1 MKSESARN
9 GSLDEA
15 ITVHELVANQA
26 ARTPDAVA
34 VTEGAQTLTYAEL
47 EARANRLAHLLRDQG
62 VVADSRVGICL
73 GRGLDLVTAVL
84 GVWKAGAAYAPLDP
98 AQPGARLLWLLEDL
112 GVGLVLTDGATAP
125 TVERADVRP
134 LVLGSA
140 DTARQLADR
149 PQDRAPAVEVHPA
162 QAAYVIYTSGS
173 TGRPKG
179 VVVTHEGIA
188 NRVRWAVD
196 THGLG
201 ARDRV
206 LQKTAVT
213 FDASCWEIFAPLVS
227 GGTVVLAPA
236 GAERDPAALLR
247 AVAEHE
253 VSVLQVVPSVL
264 QALAEEPGW
273 ADCTALRL
281 LFSAGEPLHAE
292 LAQRILARRPG
303 LTIWNTYGPTE
314 CAVDVTA
321 HRFDPATKTGPVPI
335 GRPIPGMRVLVLDP
349 SGAPAAIGAP
359 GELHV
364 GGVGVAR
371 GYLGRP
377 DQTAD
382 RFVPDPYGRTGGA
395 RLYRTGDRV
404 RWNQNGYLEYLGR
417 FDDQT
422 KVNGVR
428 IEPGEIEAALVAHP
442 GVRGAVVVPVKTDD
456 GAVRLAA
463 HLLLDSPEALGEVR
477 DFLRARLPESHVP
490 AAFTDAGE
498 FPLTAHGKVDRAALA
513 ARGLDTGPART
524 APRTD
529 AEKLVAG
536 VWEQLLK
543 TEGVGA
549 QDDFFQLG
557 GSSLQLT
564 RLANQLR
571 TAAKRDVPLRGLLT
585 ATTVEAQAL
594 LIAPEAAPEAQAPAE
609 DRAAPDTIPSVP
621 RGGTLPVSSGQRRL
635 WALDRMDPN
644 SAEWVAGVFLPVPP
658 EADGDAVRTALD
670 ALVARHES
678 LRTRYVTED
687 GEPRQLVDAPAPVA
701 LRETE
706 TAREGLAD
714 LLGTALGHGF
724 DLERGPLLR
733 ATLVR
738 TLDDGQRVL
747 LLAVHHICS
756 DGWSTRVLQRDFHEL
771 ITAAVAGRDALLP
784 PLGVQYADYADWQ
797 RARLTDD
804 TNERELAHWR
814 AALDGSTPVSL
825 PTDRARPAARD
836 GRGSVAAFTVPA
848 PVVTALT
855 ELGRSRG
862 ATPFMTLLTAYATLL
877 ARHTAQWDL
886 PVGTPVAGRD
896 RPELEDVVGFFLNN
910 VVLRCGLDPDLTFV
924 EALDR
929 VRDTCRDAFAH
940 QDLPFDLLVED
951 LAPERDLSRTPLYQ
965 VAFDL
970 HDQEFTGRATGLEDT
985 DTVVDAWRLAHTD
998 LTVLMRRAADGSMDG
1013 AFEYATALFEHR
1025 TMERLADRFP
1035 HLLRAVAAG
1044 PDTRLADLPV
1054 LPAHESA
1061 LLAEW
1066 SAGVGPVVERPVVE
1080 MFEEQAARVPDAVAV
1095 VCGDTSLTYAEL
1107 DARAN
1112 RLARHLRSSGVDAKS
1127 PVGVLLERDVELM
1140 TALLAVWKAG
1150 AGYVPLDPVLPERR
1164 VAGMLDDAGA
1174 RVLITR
1180 GRPVAGYDGTVVDL
1194 ETDAAAVM
1202 ARSETRPDGT
1212 VDVDGPAYVVFTSG
1226 STGRPKGVLVSHRGL
1241 GNHVAWATR
1250 ELASCGDGG
1259 GAVFSSI
1266 AFDLVVPNLWAPL
1279 CAGQRVAL
1287 FPSEAGLD
1295 ELGGWLV
1302 EQGPFS
1308 FLKLTPGHLEV
1319 LSHQVTP
1326 EQAAA
1331 LAGVVVVAGEALP
1344 GALGARWAGWLGE
1357 GRLINEYG
1365 PTEASVGTTVH
1376 SVPADAAGV
1385 VPIGRPLPGMRVH
1398 VLDERMRPVPVGALG
1413 ELYVGGA
1420 GVAHGYVG
1428 RPELTAEHFVPD
1440 PFGPA
1445 GARLYRTGDVVRW
1458 NAAGAVE
1465 FLGRVDDQL
1474 KIRGYRVEPAEV
1486 GAALVT
1492 CPLVR
1497 EAVVVA
1503 RAEGADGQ
1511 PRLVGYVVPAAGAGT
1526 APAEELA
1533 AHLAQSLP
1541 EYMVP
1546 SVFVELDAVPLNAN
1560 GKVDRD
1566 ALPAP
1571 TAGTEGP
1578 ERIAPRNAVEE
1589 RIAELWR
1596 DVLGESGFGV
1606 HDSFFQVGGNSI
1618 LAIRLIAALRAEYEI
1633 DLPVRALFEGPTVAA
1648 LADSVE
1654 TCIRT
1659 EIDMMSDRDVA
1670 DSMLPKEQN

>member
-1 MKSESARN
+1 MKSESARH

-26 ARTPDAVA
+26 ARTPDAIA
-34 VTEGAQTLTYAEL
+34 VTDGSQALTYAEL
-47 EARANRLAHLLRDQG
+47 EARANRLAHLLRDHG

-73 GRGLDLVTAVL
+73 GRSLDLVTAVL
-84 GVWKAGAAYAPLDP
+84 GVWKAGAAYAPMDP
-98 AQPGARLLWLLEDL
+98 AQPSARLEWLLEDL
-112 GVGLVLTDGATAP
+112 GGDLVLTDEATAP
-125 TVERADVRP
+125 TAERVGVRP

-149 PQDRAPAVEVHPA
+149 SADRPPALEVHPA
-162 QAAYVIYTSGS
+162 QAAYAIYTSGS

-179 VVVTHEGIA
+179 VVITHEGIA

-213 FDASCWEIFAPLVS
+213 FDASCWEIFAPLIG
-227 GGTVVLAPA
+227 GGTVVLAPP

-264 QALAEEPGW
+264 QALAEEPAW

-314 CAVDVTA
+314 CAIDVTA
-321 HRFDPATKTGPVPI
+321 HRFDPATTTGPVPI
-335 GRPIPGMRVLVLDP
+335 GRPIPGMRVLVLDAA
-349 SGAPAAIGAP
+349 GTPAAIGAP

-377 DQTAD
+377 DLTAD

-404 RWNQNGYLEYLGR
+404 RWNPNGYLEYLGR

-428 IEPGEIEAALVAHP
+428 IEPGEIEAALVTHP
-442 GVRGAVVVPVKTDD
+442 GVRAAVVVPVTTGED

-463 HLLLDSPEALGEVR
+463 HLLLHTSEALGELR
-477 DFLRARLPESHVP
+477 DFLRDRLPESHVP
-490 AAFTDAGE
+490 AAFMDAGE

-513 ARGLDTGPART
+513 ARGLDAGPART

-536 VWEQLLK
+536 VWEHLLK
-543 TEGVGA
+543 TEDVGVH
-549 QDDFFQLG
+549 DDFFQLG

-571 TAAKRDVPLRGLLT
+571 AAAKRDIPLRGLLT

-594 LIAPEAAPEAQAPAE
+594 LIAPHTDTPAADP
-609 DRAAPDTIPSVP
+609 AAPDTIPPVP

-635 WALDRMDPN
+635 WALDRMNPN

-658 EADGDAVRTALD
+658 EADTGVVRTALD

-687 GEPRQLVDAPAPVA
+687 GEPRQRIDTPAPVA

-706 TAREGLAD
+706 TTREGLAG
-714 LLGTALGHGF
+714 LLGTALGDGF

-738 TLDDGQRVL
+738 TLDDRQRVL

-756 DGWSTRVLQRDFHEL
+756 DGWSTQVLQRDFHEL
-771 ITAAVAGRDALLP
+771 ITAAVTGREPLLP

-804 TNERELAHWR
+804 AIERELAHWR
-814 AALDGSTPVSL
+814 AVLDGSTPVAL
-825 PTDRARPAARD
+825 PTDRPRPAARD
-836 GRGSVAAFTVPA
+836 GRGSAAAFTVPA

-855 ELGRSRG
+855 DLGRSRG

-910 VVLRCGLDPDLTFV
+910 VVLRCGLDADLTFV

-940 QDLPFDLLVED
+940 HDLPFDLLVEA

-970 HDQEFTGRATGLEDT
+970 HDQEFTGRATSLEDN

-998 LTVLMRRAADGSMDG
+998 LTLLMRRGADGSMDG
-1013 AFEYATALFEHR
+1013 VFEYATALFEHG
-1025 TMERLADRFP
+1025 TMERLADQFP

-1054 LPAHESA
+1054 VPARESG

-1066 SAGVGPVVERPVVE
+1066 SVGAGPVVERPVVE
-1080 MFEEQAARVPDAVAV
+1080 MFEEQAARLPDAVAV
-1095 VCGDTSLTYAEL
+1095 VCGDVSLTYAEL

-1112 RLARHLRSSGVDAKS
+1112 RLAHHLRALGAGSESV
-1127 PVGVLLERDVELM
+1127 VGVLLERGVELM

-1150 AGYVPLDPVLPERR
+1150 AGYVPLDPVLPGQR
-1164 VAGMLDDAGA
+1164 VAGMLADAGA
-1174 RVLITR
+1174 QVLVGR
-1180 GRPVAGYDGTVVDL
+1180 GPVAGFDGAL
-1194 ETDAAAVM
+1194 
-1202 ARSETRPDGT
+1202 
-1212 VDVDGPAYVVFTSG
+1212 VDVDADATAIAERPSSRPEGRIDVDHVAYVVFTSG
-1226 STGRPKGVLVSHRGL
+1226 STGRPKGVVVSHRGL
-1241 GNHVAWATR
+1241 GNHVGWAVR

-1266 AFDLVVPNLWAPL
+1266 AFDLVVPNVWAPL

-1287 FPSEAGLD
+1287 FPPDAELD

-1302 EQGPFS
+1302 GQGPFS

-1344 GALGARWAGWLGE
+1344 GSPAARWAGWLGE

-1365 PTEASVGTTVH
+1365 PTEASVGTTIH
-1376 SVPADAAGV
+1376 PVPLDADVDAV

-1398 VLDERMRPVPVGALG
+1398 VLDERMRPVPVGAVG

-1420 GVAHGYVG
+1420 GVARGYVG
-1428 RPELTAEHFVPD
+1428 RPELTAERFVPD
-1440 PFGPA
+1440 PFGAA
-1445 GARLYRTGDVVRW
+1445 GDRLYRTGDMVRW
-1458 NAAGAVE
+1458 NATGAVE
-1465 FLGRVDDQL
+1465 FLGRVDDQV

-1486 GAALVT
+1486 SAVLAA

-1503 RAEGADGQ
+1503 RAEHGE

-1533 AHLAQSLP
+1533 AHLAQALP

-1546 SVFVELDAVPLNAN
+1546 SAFVELDAVPLNAN
-1560 GKVDRD
+1560 GKVDRK

-1571 TAGTEGP
+1571 ADGTDDP
-1578 ERIAPRNAVEE
+1578 ERVAPRNDVEE
-1589 RIAELWR
+1589 RIAELWQE
-1596 DVLGESGFGV
+1596 VLGESGFGV
-1606 HDSFFQVGGNSI
+1606 HDSFFAVGGNSI

-1648 LADSVE
+1648 LAESVE
-1654 TCIRT
+1654 TCIRN
-1659 EIDMMSDRDVA
+1659 EIDMMSDLDVA
-1670 DSMLPKEQN
+1670 DSTLLKEQN

>member
-1 MKSESARN
+1 MKSESARH

-15 ITVHELVANQA
+15 ITVHELVAKRA
-26 ARTPDAVA
+26 ARTPDAIA
-34 VTEGAQTLTYAEL
+34 VIDGSQALTYAEL
-47 EARANRLAHLLRDQG
+47 EARANRLAHLLRDHG

-73 GRGLDLVTAVL
+73 GRSLDLVTAVL
-84 GVWKAGAAYAPLDP
+84 GVWKAGAAYAPMDP
-98 AQPGARLLWLLEDL
+98 AQPAARLEWLLEDL
-112 GVGLVLTDGATAP
+112 GGGLVLTDEATAS
-125 TVERADVRP
+125 TAERVGVRP
-134 LVLGSA
+134 LVLGSG

-149 PQDRAPAVEVHPA
+149 SAARPPALEVHPA
-162 QAAYVIYTSGS
+162 QVAYAIYTSGS

-179 VVVTHEGIA
+179 VLVTHEGIA

-201 ARDRV
+201 TGDRV

-213 FDASCWEIFAPLVS
+213 FDASCWEIFAPLVA
-227 GGTVVLAPA
+227 GGTVVLAPP

-273 ADCTALRL
+273 ADCGALRL

-314 CAVDVTA
+314 CAIDVTA
-321 HRFDPATKTGPVPI
+321 HRFDPATTTGPVPI
-335 GRPIPGMRVLVLDP
+335 GRPIPGMRVLVLDAA
-349 SGAPAAIGAP
+349 GAPAAIGAP

-377 DQTAD
+377 DLTAD

-404 RWNQNGYLEYLGR
+404 RWNPNGYLEYLGR

-428 IEPGEIEAALVAHP
+428 IEPGEIEAALVTHP
-442 GVRGAVVVPVKTDD
+442 GVRAAVVVPVVTGED

-463 HLLLDSPEALGEVR
+463 HLLLDTPEVLGELR
-477 DFLRARLPESHVP
+477 DFLRDRLPESHLP
-490 AAFTDAGE
+490 AAFTDTGE

-513 ARGLDTGPART
+513 ARGLDAGPART

-543 TEGVGA
+543 TEGVGVH
-549 QDDFFQLG
+549 DDFFQLG

-571 TAAKRDVPLRGLLT
+571 AAAKQDIPLRGLLT

-594 LIAPEAAPEAQAPAE
+594 LIAPETAAPAAHP
-609 DRAAPDTIPSVP
+609 AAPDSIPPLP

-635 WALDRMDPN
+635 WALDRMNPD
-644 SAEWVAGVFLPVPP
+644 SAEYVAGVFLPVPP
-658 EADGDAVRTALD
+658 EADTAAVHTALD

-687 GEPRQLVDAPAPVA
+687 GEPRQYIDAPTPVA
-701 LRETE
+701 VRETE
-706 TAREGLAD
+706 TTREGLAD
-714 LLGTALGHGF
+714 LLGAALSHGF

-738 TLDDGQRVL
+738 TLDDRQRVL

-756 DGWSTRVLQRDFHEL
+756 DGWSTRVLQRDFQEL
-771 ITAAVAGRDALLP
+771 VTAAVAGREPLLP
-784 PLGVQYADYADWQ
+784 PLGVQYADYAGWQ
-797 RARLTDD
+797 RAQLTD
-804 TNERELAHWR
+804 EAVARELAHWR
-814 AALDGSTPVSL
+814 AVLDGSTPVAP
-825 PTDRARPAARD
+825 PTDRVRPAVRD
-836 GRGSVAAFTVPA
+836 GRGSAAAFSVPA

-855 ELGRSRG
+855 DLGRSRG

-886 PVGTPVAGRD
+886 PVGTPVAGRN
-896 RPELEDVVGFFLNN
+896 RPELEDVVGFFLNT
-910 VVLRCGLDPDLTFV
+910 VVLRCGLDADLTFV

-929 VRDTCRDAFAH
+929 VRDACRDAFAH
-940 QDLPFDLLVED
+940 QELPFDLLVED
-951 LAPERDLSRTPLYQ
+951 LAPERDLSRTQLYQ

-970 HDQEFTGRATGLEDT
+970 HDEEFTGRATGLEDN
-985 DTVVDAWRLAHTD
+985 DAVVDAWRLAHTD
-998 LTVLMRRAADGSMDG
+998 LTLLMRGSADGGMDG
-1013 AFEYATALFEHR
+1013 VFEYATALFEHT
-1025 TMERLADRFP
+1025 TMERLADQFP
-1035 HLLRAVAAG
+1035 HLLRAVAADPG
-1044 PDTRLADLPV
+1044 ARLADLPV
-1054 LPAHESA
+1054 VPAREVE
-1061 LLAEW
+1061 LLAGW
-1066 SAGVGPVVERPVVE
+1066 SSGVGPVVERSVVE
-1080 MFEEQAARVPDAVAV
+1080 VFEEWVSRVPEAPAV
-1095 VCGDTSLTYAEL
+1095 VCGDVSVSFAEL

-1112 RLARHLRSSGVDAKS
+1112 RLAHHLRALGVGS
-1127 PVGVLLERDVELM
+1127 ESVVGVLLERGVELLVG
-1140 TALLAVWKAG
+1140 LLAVWKAG
-1150 AGYVPLDPVLPERR
+1150 GGFVPLDPVLPGRR
-1164 VAGMLDDAGA
+1164 VAGMLADAGVG
-1174 RVLITR
+1174 VLVT
-1180 GRPVAGYDGTVVDL
+1180 GGGVVAGFGGVV
-1194 ETDAAAVM
+1194 
-1202 ARSETRPDGT
+1202 
-1212 VDVDGPAYVVFTSG
+1212 VDVDADAVVIAGRPSSRPGGRVDVDQVAYVVFTSG
-1226 STGRPKGVLVSHRGL
+1226 STGRPKGVVVSHRGL
-1241 GNHVAWATR
+1241 ANHVGWAVR
-1250 ELASCGDGG
+1250 ELASCGEGG
-1259 GAVFSSI
+1259 GAVFSSV
-1266 AFDLVVPNLWAPL
+1266 AFDLVVPNVWAPL

-1287 FPSEAGLD
+1287 FPAGAGLD

-1302 EQGPFS
+1302 ERGPFS

-1319 LSHQVTP
+1319 LSHQVTAR
-1326 EQAAA
+1326 EAAG
-1331 LAGVVVVAGEALP
+1331 LAGVVVVAGEVLP
-1344 GALGARWAGWLGE
+1344 GSLGGRWAGWLGE
-1357 GRLINEYG
+1357 GRLVNEYG
-1365 PTEASVGTTVH
+1365 PTEASVGSTVYP
-1376 SVPADAAGV
+1376 VPVGVEGV

-1398 VLDERMRPVPVGALG
+1398 VLDVRMRPVPVGALG
-1413 ELYVGGA
+1413 ELYVGGV
-1420 GVAHGYVG
+1420 GVARGYVG
-1428 RPELTAEHFVPD
+1428 RPELTAERFVPD
-1440 PFGPA
+1440 PFGSV
-1445 GARLYRTGDVVRW
+1445 GGRLYRTGDVVRW

-1465 FLGRVDDQL
+1465 FLGRVDDQV

-1486 GAALVT
+1486 GAVLAA

-1503 RAEGADGQ
+1503 DVGGGET
-1511 PRLVGYVVPAAGAGT
+1511 RLVGYVVPAAGPGSAPVDELGGYLAG
-1526 APAEELA
+1526 L
-1533 AHLAQSLP
+1533 LP

-1546 SVFVELDAVPLNAN
+1546 SVFVELDVVPLNAN
-1560 GKVDRD
+1560 GKVDRK

-1571 TAGTEGP
+1571 TTDTDDP
-1578 ERIAPRNAVEE
+1578 DRVAPRNAVEE
-1589 RIAELWR
+1589 RIAELWSE
-1596 DVLGESGFGV
+1596 VLDTSGFGV
-1606 HDSFFQVGGNSI
+1606 HDSFFKVGGNSI

-1633 DLPVRALFEGPTVAA
+1633 DLPVRALFEGPTVEA

-1659 EIDMMSDRDVA
+1659 EIDMMSDLDVA
-1670 DSMLPKEQN
+1670 DSMLLKEQN